1 MVPQW
6 AYEREGCLGGAGALF
21 QKGRRVR
28 SGLRLMNVIG
38 SESMGLKIARLLAEN
53 LESSRKQC
61 KLVGLGSS
69 NPNYQIPASEYKK
82 PRNQTQK
89 RKLGDGQYL

>member
-28 SGLRLMNVIG
+28 SGLRLLNVIG
-38 SESMGLKIARLLAEN
+38 RESMGLKIARLLAEN
-53 LESSRKQC
+53 LESSGIPC

-69 NPNYQIPASEYKK
+69 NPNYQIPASDYKK
-82 PRNQTQK
+82 PRGRSQGCM
-89 RKLGDGQYL
+89 LGDWHYL